1 MAGAKGTVNYTA
13 EQELQLQQ
21 LYEEEELSVEQL
33 AEHFNKTERSIRSKL
48 VRMQIYR
55 PAEKTATRATGP
67 TKKELLRDLEQLEYN
82 TAGLDAATKEALSHL
97 LNFVQK
103 VRKESMQ

>member
-13 EQELQLQQ
+13 EQEAELQQ
-21 LYEEEELSVEQL
+21 LYQEEGMDVEAL
-33 AEHFNKTERSIRSKL
+33 AEHFGKTERSIRSKL

-103 VRKESMQ
+103 VKQKSMQ